1 MPKPLKKKL
10 FRAQFLIT
18 KPPKS
23 KYEKVKGV
31 SNILFILAK
40 KEIDVKIY
48 IENKIL
54 EDIRKQNNND
64 ETIYLKT
71 LNIKEQKMDGLISL
85 S

>member
-23 KYEKVKGV
+23 KYERVKGV
-31 SNILFILAK
+31 SNILFIIAN
-40 KEIDVKIY
+40 KEVDVKMY
-48 IENKIL
+48 VENKIL
-54 EDIRKQNNND
+54 QDIRSKNNDD

-71 LNIKEQKMDGLISL
+71 LNIKEQKMDGLISII
-85 S
+85 

>member
-10 FRAQFLIT
+10 FRAQFLISR
-18 KPPKS
+18 PPKI
-23 KYEKVKGV
+23 KYEKVKGISRV
-31 SNILFILAK
+31 LFIVAY
-40 KEIDVKIY
+40 KEIDVRMYVEKQL
-48 IENKIL
+48 L
-54 EDIRKQNNND
+54 EHVRKENNND

>member
-1 MPKPLKKKL
+1 MPKQLKTKL

-31 SNILFILAK
+31 SNILFIVAY
-40 KEIDVKIY
+40 KEIDVRMYVEKQL
-48 IENKIL
+48 L
-54 EDIRKQNNND
+54 EHVRKQNNND

>member
-1 MPKPLKKKL
+1 MPKLPKKKL

-18 KPPKS
+18 RPPKTE
-23 KYEKVKGV
+23 YEKVKGI
-31 SNILFILAK
+31 SNVLFIVAY
-40 KEIDVKIY
+40 KEIDVRMYVEKQL
-48 IENKIL
+48 L
-54 EDIRKQNNND
+54 EHVRKENNND

>member
-10 FRAQFLIT
+10 FRAQFLISR
-18 KPPKS
+18 PPKI
-23 KYEKVKGV
+23 KYEKVKGISRV
-31 SNILFILAK
+31 LFIVAY
-40 KEIDVKIY
+40 KEIDVRMYVEKQ
-48 IENKIL
+48 L
-54 EDIRKQNNND
+54 LQHVRKENNND

>member
-31 SNILFILAK
+31 SNILFIHAK

>member
-1 MPKPLKKKL
+1 MPKPPKQKL

-23 KYEKVKGV
+23 KYERVKGA
-31 SNILFILAK
+31 SKILFIVAY
-40 KEIDVKIY
+40 KEIDVRMYVEKQL
-48 IENKIL
+48 L
-54 EDIRKQNNND
+54 EHVRKENNND

-71 LNIKEQKMDGLISL
+71 LNIKEQKMDGFILL

>member
-18 KPPKS
+18 KPPKTN
-23 KYEKVKGV
+23 YEKIKGISKV
-31 SNILFILAK
+31 LFIVAY
-40 KEIDVKIY
+40 KEIDVRMY
-48 IENKIL
+48 IEKQLL
-54 EDIRKQNNND
+54 EDVRKENNND
-64 ETIYLKT
+64 EEIYLKT

>member
-18 KPPKS
+18 RPP
-23 KYEKVKGV
+23 YEKIKGISKV
-31 SNILFILAK
+31 LFIVAY
-40 KEIDVKIY
+40 KEIDVRMY
-48 IENKIL
+48 IEKQLL
-54 EDIRKQNNND
+54 EDVRKENNND

>member
-64 ETIYLKT
+64 ETIYMLWF
-71 LNIKEQKMDGLISL
+71 D
-85 S
+85 

>member
-1 MPKPLKKKL
+1 MPKPPKKKL

>member
-18 KPPKS
+18 RPPKT
-23 KYEKVKGV
+23 KYEKVQGI
-31 SNILFILAK
+31 SNVLFIVAY
-40 KEIDVKIY
+40 KEIDVRMY
-48 IENKIL
+48 IEKQLL
-54 EDIRKQNNND
+54 EDVRKENNND
-64 ETIYLKT
+64 EEIYLKT

>member
-1 MPKPLKKKL
+1 MPKQLKTKL

-23 KYEKVKGV
+23 KYEKVKGA

-71 LNIKEQKMDGLISL
+71 LNIQEQKMDGLISL
-85 S
+85 L